1 MSDRCSW
8 LDEWCPECRVAPG
21 TRCRRYRWDTRGQP
35 ATHLHIARGWRERS
49 CPTCRASPGEPCRTP
64 SGREASRVHTARLR
78 RSRAELLWG
87 TEVWEELERRGATI
101 AVVPFSGQAGRG
113 GSTATIVLSRV
124 VGRQLVDVER
134 WSSRDELGY
143 ALEAPVWD
151 RFGSFAGQPFVRGE
165 VIWTAEDRTVVIAGT
180 RGDRPFEENVT

>member
-1 MSDRCSW
+1 M
-8 LDEWCPECRVAPG
+8 
-21 TRCRRYRWDTRGQP
+21 
-35 ATHLHIARGWRERS
+35 
-49 CPTCRASPGEPCRTP
+49 
-64 SGREASRVHTARLR
+64 
-78 RSRAELLWG
+78 LWG
-87 TEVWEELERRGATI
+87 AEVWEELERRGATV
-101 AVVPFSGQAGRG
+101 AVVPFCGRAGRG

-124 VGRQLVDVER
+124 AGRQLVDVER

-180 RGDRPFEENVT
+180 RAGRPFEESVT